1 MAEMRPVT
9 YSTYSR
15 KLVVVLGASGRLGG
29 ELLPH
34 LIDET
39 DQSAVVVGVSR
50 SKPHTLPRG
59 LRWQLL
65 DLADGHYVDLA
76 TRALSGMSTVCDE
89 VVVVDAVL
97 DKSSVSA
104 MRRSIAATAPFVE
117 LLASRAA
124 IHSRPVSVILATT
137 TAVLAP
143 WLYQTPYGLAKRRQL
158 IRYGHAGLSGSAF
171 LLPTLVQA
179 DPAVGQWTF
188 ATAAKLIAEAVVADD
203 PDKFSLVVSPRRHA
217 DDDDWRPGAALRA
230 APSLLVE
237 RAWRKAD
244 CPHTHRESS
253 HALLSAT
260 PPWFRSRVDH
270 HSVPDVLV
278 RSFAQRHGLQTTVLS
293 PTAAQL
299 L

>member
-1 MAEMRPVT
+1 MT

-15 KLVVVLGASGRLGG
+15 RLVVVLGASGRLGG

-50 SKPHTLPRG
+50 SKPNTLPRG
-59 LRWQLL
+59 IRWQLF

-76 TRALSGMSTVCDE
+76 TRALSGMSTVCAD

-97 DKSSVSA
+97 DKSSVWA

-124 IHSRPVSVILATT
+124 VHGRPVSVVLAST

-158 IRYGHAGLSGSAF
+158 AQYGRASLSGSAF
-171 LLPTLVQA
+171 LLPSLVRE

-188 ATAAKLIAEAVVADD
+188 ATAAKLIAEAVVADS
-203 PDKFSLVVSPRRHA
+203 PEKLSLVVPPRKQA
-217 DDDDWRPGAALRA
+217 DHTDWRPGAALRS
-230 APSLLVE
+230 APALLVE
-237 RAWRKAD
+237 RAWRNAD
-244 CPHTHRESS
+244 CPHTHRASS

-260 PPWFRSRVDH
+260 PPWFRNRVDH
-270 HSVPDVLV
+270 HSAPDALV
-278 RSFAQRHGLQTTVLS
+278 RSFAQRYGVPTTVAV
-293 PTAAQL
+293 P
-299 L
+299 